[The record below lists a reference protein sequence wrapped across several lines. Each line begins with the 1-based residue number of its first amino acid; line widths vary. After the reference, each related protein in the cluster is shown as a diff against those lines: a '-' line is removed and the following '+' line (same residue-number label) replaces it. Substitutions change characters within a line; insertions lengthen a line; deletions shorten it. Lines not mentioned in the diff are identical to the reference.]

1 MAKHP
6 SKLKGVAKH
15 PPNTTTMA
23 AKHPPLR
30 TSVSEVAMD
39 LPNDLSNQGDDVEDE
54 AKAGSKD
61 KVTVTVDA

>member
-1 MAKHP
+1 
-6 SKLKGVAKH
+6 
-15 PPNTTTMA
+15 MA